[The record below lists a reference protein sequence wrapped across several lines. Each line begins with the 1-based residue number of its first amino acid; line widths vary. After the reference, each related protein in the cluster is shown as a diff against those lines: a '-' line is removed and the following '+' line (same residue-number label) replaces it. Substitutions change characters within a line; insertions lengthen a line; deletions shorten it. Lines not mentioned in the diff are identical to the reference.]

1 MKAFFK
7 ELFEYNF
14 NFNQKTLTILTENQ
28 GLVSDKLIKLHSHV
42 ANSHG
47 IWNSKIRPSNRSYKP
62 WDIYSVPELIELN
75 LDNFNTS
82 MAIIDEFDLDL
93 PINYSLSTGKMFTH
107 SIRDI
112 LFQIIN
118 HSTYH
123 RGQIATEFRQCNM
136 EPILTDW
143 IVYKMS

>member
-1 MKAFFK
+1 
-7 ELFEYNF
+7 
-14 NFNQKTLTILTENQ
+14 
-28 GLVSDKLIKLHSHV
+28 
-42 ANSHG
+42 
-47 IWNSKIRPSNRSYKP
+47 
-62 WDIYSVPELIELN
+62 
-75 LDNFNTS
+75 